1 MVLAMAPRA
10 ISRSLYKLTK
20 PVLEKRGTAFAALVA
35 GWPDIVGPRFA
46 EDTALDR
53 LVQPRGGGPGV
64 LHLRVTPALALELQH
79 RAPQV
84 VERINAFLG
93 HGAVARLALT
103 QRPMAIRQKAHA
115 ARLRPDAAS
124 TAAAEAAAARID
136 DPELRALMARFGS
149 RVLKRT

>member
-1 MVLAMAPRA
+1 MAPRA
-10 ISRSLYKLTK
+10 ISRSIYKLTK
-20 PVLEKRGTAFAALVA
+20 PVLERRGAAFAALVA

-53 LVQPRGGGPGV
+53 LVQPRGGGPGA

-93 HGAVARLALT
+93 HAAVDRLMLT
-103 QRPMAIRQKAHA
+103 QRPMVMRAQASGA
-115 ARLRPDAAS
+115 DARLRPDAAS
-124 TAAAEAAAARID
+124 TAAAASAAAKID
-136 DPELRALMARFGS
+136 DPELRMIMARFGS

>member
-20 PVLEKRGTAFAALVA
+20 PVLEKRGAAFAALVA

-93 HGAVARLALT
+93 HGAVDRLALT
-103 QRPMAIRQKAHA
+103 QRPMVIRHKAPA